1 MEIIGLVAL
10 FGGADRAARR
20 RWDYY
25 AAARRLAR
33 HGFWKGRGGCGARLS
48 RARALVVAVAAV
60 GVKKYAS
67 SVSHCV
73 GTE

>member
-1 MEIIGLVAL
+1 MKVTSRILEGEKGTVAWL
-10 FGGADRAARR
+10 R
-20 RWDYY
+20 
-25 AAARRLAR
+25 
-33 HGFWKGRGGCGARLS
+33 
-48 RARALVVAVAAV
+48 RARALVLAVAAV